1 MRSLLSRIRIRF
13 HVKILLPVLGMM
25 TLLTAITAW
34 VVDQRI
40 TVQLRA
46 DAAERLATADAVFQN
61 SLKIRTKNL
70 VLRYRNLPREPR
82 YQSQLVVLRD
92 APTVRQFLGELL
104 EEAGVDAIAFT
115 QEDGQVF
122 ASTAQDPDL
131 DLAEFGLRLR
141 PSAEQGLEGRANVD
155 TIDVNGRLFEV
166 VSIPVP
172 VGDRLE
178 GVLSFALES
187 ATTVAQEVKQLTQ
200 ADVAFV
206 VDNRVVACTMMPPQ
220 VSDLVDHEPASVRKI
235 VRPVEINGE
244 HYLYS
249 IGHVPSLNKNSSIR
263 YLLLCSYEKA
273 LIALAGT
280 QQMLW
285 WARLTGLV
293 TAAVIIWLLIQ
304 RISQPLSALRQSA
317 EAVGRGDFSRP
328 VLVTSRDEFGE
339 LAEVFNR
346 MLENLT
352 TSRQQLQTTQAQL
365 IQSEK
370 LAGIGEFVAGV
381 THELNNPLTTVIGF
395 GELLQRA
402 NLSPQHQRYLDHIVK
417 AAHRSHK
424 IVQSLLSFARQH
436 KPERKLVKLHDLIE
450 ATIEILAY
458 QLRTSNIQ
466 VTTRFDPNLPKVM
479 ADAHQVQQVFLNIL
493 NNARQAIEAH
503 RPKGSI
509 VITTEAVGDT
519 ICVVIQDDGPGISA
533 ENLQKIF
540 NPFFTTKEV
549 GKGTGLGLSLCY
561 GIIQEHG
568 GKIEVRSNPG
578 EGAVFTI
585 ILPVA
590 AEAEQGATETR
601 PAGDGAAISC
611 DGAGK
616 RILVIDDEEGIL
628 TLVREALGANG
639 FEIDISKDGETA
651 LRLLREKDYDVII
664 CDWRMPG
671 LNGQQIYERLSAL
684 KPELASRLIFVTGD
698 VISKGVQ
705 AFMRQCGNTC
715 LSKPFSLDDIRSAVV
730 NVLHARS
737 SPASDAN
744 RRAA

>member
-1 MRSLLSRIRIRF
+1 MRAILARFRIRF
-13 HVKILLPVLGMM
+13 HVKILLPVLGIMA
-25 TLLTAITAW
+25 LLTGITAW
-34 VVDQRI
+34 VVDHRI
-40 TVQLRA
+40 TAQLRT

-70 VLRYRNLPREPR
+70 VLRYRNLPKEPR
-82 YQSQLVVLRD
+82 YQSQFVMSDANTLRH
-92 APTVRQFLGELL
+92 FLGELL
-104 EEAGVDAIAFT
+104 EEAGVDAIAFI
-115 QEDGQVF
+115 QEDGRVF

-131 DLAEFGLRLR
+131 DLAEFALRLK
-141 PSAEQGLEGRANVD
+141 PSAEQALQGRANVD
-155 TIDVNGRLFEV
+155 SIDVNGRLFEV

-178 GVLSFALES
+178 GVLIFALES
-187 ATTVAQEVKQLTQ
+187 STTVAQEVKQLTH
-200 ADVAFV
+200 ADVAFL

-220 VSDLVDHEPASVRKI
+220 ISDLVDHQHAPGSKV

-244 HYLYS
+244 HYLYA
-249 IGHVPSLNKNSSIR
+249 IGRVPTLNKNSSIR
-263 YLLLCSYEKA
+263 YLLLYSYEKA
-273 LIALAGT
+273 LIALAST
-280 QQMLW
+280 QQVLW
-285 WARLTGLV
+285 WARLTGLG

-304 RISQPLSALRQSA
+304 RISQPLTALRDST

-328 VLVTSRDEFGE
+328 VSVKSRDEFGE
-339 LAEVFNR
+339 LAEAFNR
-346 MLENLT
+346 MLENLS

-365 IQSEK
+365 VQSEK

-395 GELLQRA
+395 AELLQRA
-402 NLSPQHQRYLDHIVK
+402 DLSPQHQRYLDHIVK
-417 AAHRSHK
+417 GAHRSHK

-479 ADAHQVQQVFLNIL
+479 ADAHQIQQVFLNIL
-493 NNARQAIEAH
+493 NNARQAIEGF

-509 VITTEAVGDT
+509 MITTEGVGDT
-519 ICVVIQDDGPGISA
+519 ICVVIQDDGPGISP
-533 ENLQKIF
+533 ENLKKIF

-578 EGAVFTI
+578 EGAAFTI

-590 AEAEQGATETR
+590 IEAEQPSSEPRAV
-601 PAGDGAAISC
+601 GDKTAVFC
-611 DGAGK
+611 NGAGK
-616 RILVIDDEEGIL
+616 RILVVDDEEGIL
-628 TLVREALGANG
+628 TLVREAFAANG
-639 FEIDISKDGETA
+639 FELDMARDGETA

-671 LNGQQIYERLSAL
+671 LNGQQIYERLAAF

-715 LSKPFSLDDIRSAVV
+715 LSKPFSLQEIRLAVA
-730 NVLHARS
+730 NLLQAKS
-737 SPASDAN
+737 SSASDAN
-744 RRAA
+744 RTAA